1 MISSLA
7 NFLTLMF
14 YHGDFPARVSWI
26 VMMYTLGAVAIARV
40 AIEQDRAYSLG
51 YAVILGIVAFIAMLR
66 FLDSPI
72 FVILILLT
80 IGYLSDA
87 IVRDCTLI
95 DDSADSS
102 DQGLLDS
109 GKQYL
114 KEQMDSV
121 PQSGNTDASTIT
133 ASNTDLLDSN
143 PSKPTRSRK
152 TNQPGRTVMYLA
164 LAALPLFGIGQLFLR
179 DDPATWQ
186 RAQRL
191 LAFYL
196 FSALSLL
203 VTTSFLGLR
212 RYLRQRKAEMP
223 NEVSIGWISTGL
235 LLISGI
241 LVIAF
246 AVPVPGRTL
255 ATLDINLNLESS
267 DGMKP
272 SQFGWGK
279 EGTKEDD
286 AEAAKVIDPE
296 KSEDDSSNAT
306 QSGAP
311 EGQAQGGNRDSG
323 PQGQQSGGQQS
334 GNQQS
339 GNQQSGNSST
349 NGEKPD
355 SDSQSK
361 DSNSN
366 PPNGQ
371 AEGDSQS
378 GRNGDGGNQQPEQ
391 GNASEESSN
400 NSSTRPEKPG
410 DAEQQQQQ
418 QQSKNPPSQILSK
431 VGGFLG
437 GLVKLLIYLILA
449 GIVGVYLWKNR
460 AELERL
466 WNRWFATESVD
477 PVNSES
483 ANDPVGAQPTPRSFQ
498 SFNNPI
504 QQGLSPTQ
512 IVVITFQAFE
522 AWARDRGICREEEET
537 PSEFLKR
544 FTKHHP
550 DTARP
555 VTKMVDAYQRLVYG
569 RLRPQDEDIASAES
583 LWTIMNQTQ
592 SQSQ

>member
-121 PQSGNTDASTIT
+121 PQPGNTDASTIT

-152 TNQPGRTVMYLA
+152 KNQPGRTVMYLA

-267 DGMKP
+267 DGLKP

-279 EGTKEDD
+279 EGTK
-286 AEAAKVIDPE
+286 KMMQRLP
-296 KSEDDSSNAT
+296 
-306 QSGAP
+306 
-311 EGQAQGGNRDSG
+311 R
-323 PQGQQSGGQQS
+323 
-334 GNQQS
+334 
-339 GNQQSGNSST
+339 SST
-349 NGEKPD
+349 PKNQKTTH
-355 SDSQSK
+355 QT
-361 DSNSN
+361 
-366 PPNGQ
+366 PPN
-371 AEGDSQS
+371 
-378 GRNGDGGNQQPEQ
+378 PE
-391 GNASEESSN
+391 
-400 NSSTRPEKPG
+400 PLKVKPKTG
-410 DAEQQQQQ
+410 TVIPA
-418 QQSKNPPSQILSK
+418 
-431 VGGFLG
+431 
-437 GLVKLLIYLILA
+437 
-449 GIVGVYLWKNR
+449 
-460 AELERL
+460 
-466 WNRWFATESVD
+466 
-477 PVNSES
+477 
-483 ANDPVGAQPTPRSFQ
+483 PRSTIRR
-498 SFNNPI
+498 STI
-504 QQGLSPTQ
+504 RRSTIRKPT
-512 IVVITFQAFE
+512 IRKPTIRKPTIRKPTI
-522 AWARDRGICREEEET
+522 WKPTIW
-537 PSEFLKR
+537 EF
-544 FTKHHP
+544 
-550 DTARP
+550 
-555 VTKMVDAYQRLVYG
+555 VY
-569 RLRPQDEDIASAES
+569 
-583 LWTIMNQTQ
+583 
-592 SQSQ
+592 